1 MTTDDS
7 SILIETTFKTTIEKL
22 WDAWTSPTL
31 IMNWFGSDP
40 KGKVLKAALDTRP
53 GGKFEIT
60 FQDSD
65 QTEHTCSGIYHEVQA
80 LRKLTF
86 SWQWKSE
93 PGVESFIILLLTPE
107 GQSTRMQFEHK
118 NFGNHSK
125 HDYIKGWQN
134 TFSKLERLLDAQIQ
148 VAGEDSGEN

>member
-1 MTTDDS
+1 MTTGDS
-7 SILIETTFKTTIEKL
+7 SIFFEKTFKTSIEKI
-22 WDAWTSPTL
+22 WDAWTNPTL

-40 KGKVLKAALDTRP
+40 EGKVLKAELDVRP

-65 QTEHTCSGIYHEVQA
+65 LTEHTCSGMYDEVRA
-80 LRKLTF
+80 LSMLTF

-107 GQSTRMQFEHK
+107 GKSTRMQFEHK
-118 NFGNHSK
+118 NLGSDSK
-125 HDYIKGWQN
+125 HNYAKGWQN
-134 TFSKLERLLDAQIQ
+134 TFSKLERLLGVQ
-148 VAGEDSGEN
+148 S

>member
-1 MTTDDS
+1 MTTDNS
-7 SILIETTFKTTIEKL
+7 SVFIETTFNNTIEKI
-22 WDAWTSPTL
+22 WNAWTNPTQ

-40 KGKVLKAALDTRP
+40 KGKVLKAALDVRP

-65 QTEHTCSGIYHEVQA
+65 QTEHTCSGMYDEV
-80 LRKLTF
+80 LVLSKLTF

-107 GQSTRMQFEHK
+107 GKCTRMQFEHK
-118 NFGNHSK
+118 NLGSHSK
-125 HDYIKGWQN
+125 HDYTKGWQN
-134 TFSKLERLLDAQIQ
+134 TFSKLERLLGTQI
-148 VAGEDSGEN
+148 

>member
-1 MTTDDS
+1 MRTDDS
-7 SILIETTFKTTIEKL
+7 SVFFETTFKTPIEKV
-22 WDAWTSPTL
+22 WNAWTDPAL

-40 KGKVLKAALDTRP
+40 KGKVLKANLDVRP
-53 GGKFEIT
+53 GGTFEIT

-65 QTEHTCSGIYHEVQA
+65 QTEHTCGGVYEEVRA
-80 LRKLTF
+80 LSKLTF

-118 NFGNHSK
+118 NLGTHSK
-125 HDYIKGWQN
+125 HDYAIGWQN
-134 TFSKLERLLDAQIQ
+134 TFSKLERLLG
-148 VAGEDSGEN
+148 VRT

>member
-1 MTTDDS
+1 MTTGDS
-7 SILIETTFKTTIEKL
+7 SIFFEKTFKTSIEKI
-22 WDAWTSPTL
+22 WDAWTNPTL

-40 KGKVLKAALDTRP
+40 KGKVLKAELDVRP

-65 QTEHTCSGIYHEVQA
+65 LTEHTCSGMYDEVRA
-80 LRKLTF
+80 LSMLTF

-107 GQSTRMQFEHK
+107 GKSTRMQFEHK
-118 NFGNHSK
+118 NLGSDSK
-125 HDYIKGWQN
+125 HNYAKGWQN
-134 TFSKLERLLDAQIQ
+134 TFSKLERLLGVQ
-148 VAGEDSGEN
+148 S

>member
-7 SILIETTFKTTIEKL
+7 SITIEKTFKTNIEKL
-22 WDAWTSPTL
+22 WDAWTIPSL

-40 KGKVLKAALDTRP
+40 KGKVLKAELDVRP
-53 GGKFEIT
+53 GGNFEVT

-65 QTEHTCSGIYHEVQA
+65 LTEHTCSGMYDEVRA
-80 LRKLTF
+80 LSKLTF

-107 GQSTRMQFEHK
+107 GKSTRMQFEHK
-118 NFGNHSK
+118 NLGSDSK
-125 HDYIKGWQN
+125 HDYAKGWQN
-134 TFSKLERLLDAQIQ
+134 TFSKLERLLGVQI
-148 VAGEDSGEN
+148 